1 MQVNETLVMGGL
13 VRGWTLGPESPVE
26 QNETLGNRD
35 RRRKALL
42 ASLIHQL
49 HSFVSADSVSAP
61 GGTEDTQVGGWP
73 APATHCVSPRT
84 PIPSLSTFG
93 VASTPIR
100 SQVPFAEP
108 QGTLGGKLPPPQTR
122 V

>member
-1 MQVNETLVMGGL
+1 MACPPNPL
-13 VRGWTLGPESPVE
+13 
-26 QNETLGNRD
+26 
-35 RRRKALL
+35 
-42 ASLIHQL
+42 
-49 HSFVSADSVSAP
+49 
-61 GGTEDTQVGGWP
+61 
-73 APATHCVSPRT
+73 CVSPRT

-108 QGTLGGKLPPPQTR
+108 QGALGGKLPPPQTR